1 MSDRPEHQD
10 LTKLGLGTAALGR
23 PEYINLHTQVAD
35 DLGESRFDRE
45 VLERHAHRVLEAAWT
60 AGIRHFDTA
69 RSYGAGEAFLG
80 SWLAAHPGRRD
91 EIRLGSKWGYTYVAD
106 FRPGAD
112 VHETKDHTLETFE
125 RQWAETL
132 EALGGPPDLYL
143 VHSLTSDSPALDDR
157 ALLARLAELR
167 SEGVRVGLSTS
178 GPDQGDVLL
187 RALSLPDC
195 PFTTVQSTWNVLET
209 SVEPALARAHD
220 AGYLVVVKEALAN
233 GRLAESDDQATQALA
248 AAMAL
253 PYVDV
258 VLSGASS
265 VEQLHAN
272 LAAASYEGEAFDLP
286 PESPEDYWATRKSL
300 SWS

>member
-1 MSDRPEHQD
+1 MSDHTDDPSLR
-10 LTKLGLGTAALGR
+10 KLGLGTAALGR
-23 PEYINLHTQVAD
+23 PEYINLHTRTAD
-35 DLGESRFDRE
+35 DLGDSRYDRDT
-45 VLERHAHRVLEAAWT
+45 LERHAHGVLDAAWD
-60 AGIRHFDTA
+60 AGIRHYDTA
-69 RSYGAGEAFLG
+69 RSYGAGEAFVG
-80 SWLAAHPGRRD
+80 SWLAAHPGRR
-91 EIRLGSKWGYTYVAD
+91 EEVRLGSKWGYTYVAD

-112 VHETKDHTLETFE
+112 VHETKDHSLETFE
-125 RQWAETL
+125 RQWAETQ

-157 ALLARLAELR
+157 DLLARLLQLKE
-167 SEGVRVGLSTS
+167 SGVRVGMSTS
-178 GPDQGDVLL
+178 GPDQGDVLM

-195 PFTTVQSTWNVLET
+195 PFTTVQSTWNVLER

-233 GRLAESDDQATQALA
+233 GRLAESDDQAAQALA

-272 LAAASYEGEAFDLP
+272 VAATSYEGEAFDLP

-300 SWS
+300 AWA